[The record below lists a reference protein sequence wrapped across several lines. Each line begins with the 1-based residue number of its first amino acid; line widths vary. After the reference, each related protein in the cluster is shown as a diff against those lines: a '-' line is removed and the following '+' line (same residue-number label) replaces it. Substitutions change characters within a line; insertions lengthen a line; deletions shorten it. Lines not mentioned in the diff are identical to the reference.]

1 MLGRSFAILATIAA
15 LAACDRDMSEQAKY
29 KPYGEAPALPGN
41 MALQSP
47 PEGTVARGDIA
58 RAAILSERPAMSTA
72 LLSRGRERFDIFC
85 APCHGRAGDGQGVI
99 VQRGFPAPPTYH
111 QDRLRTLS
119 DRDIVDVV
127 TRGYGAMFGYA
138 DRVEPSDRWAIVAY
152 IRALQLSQQANV
164 SQLPPDLQQRLETLS
179 P

>member
-1 MLGRSFAILATIAA
+1 MLGRFLALLIAIAT
-15 LAACDRDMSEQAKY
+15 LGACDRDMSEQAKY
-29 KPYGEAPALPGN
+29 KPYDEAPALPGN

-58 RAAILSERPAMSTA
+58 RAAILNERPTMSMA
-72 LLSRGRERFDIFC
+72 LLSRGHERFDIFC
-85 APCHGRAGDGQGVI
+85 APCHGRAGDGQGVV

-119 DRDIVDVV
+119 DRGIVDVI

-164 SQLPPDLQQRLETLS
+164 SQLPPDLQQRLETL
-179 P
+179 PP

>member
-1 MLGRSFAILATIAA
+1 
-15 LAACDRDMSEQAKY
+15 
-29 KPYGEAPALPGN
+29 
-41 MALQSP
+41 
-47 PEGTVARGDIA
+47 
-58 RAAILSERPAMSTA
+58 
-72 LLSRGRERFDIFC
+72 LLSGGRARFDIFC